1 MSNFPTKIKS
11 LRIAKGLTQKQL
23 ATSLHVSQN
32 AIYNWENGKREPN
45 FDMLKRIAKTFD
57 IALYIL
63 LDDGYEIPDITS
75 EAWKKRARI
84 IGDTEMAEP
93 PKPFTQPLNSKYNSI
108 ETSSYDSS
116 YSYASSEEDLI
127 RILEQRQKTEEETLL
142 ADYRKLNKQGQS
154 EARKRIKELREIKK
168 YSDMD

>member
-1 MSNFPTKIKS
+1 MTIGKK
-11 LRIAKGLTQKQL
+11 IAKLRTEKNLTQKQL
-23 ATSLHVSQN
+23 ADMCGFSQSALN
-32 AIYNWENGKREPN
+32 LWENGKRQP
-45 FDMLKRIAKTFD
+45 KREQLEKIAKFFD
-57 IALYIL
+57 FPLYLL
-63 LDDGYEIPDITS
+63 LDDNFEL
-75 EAWKKRARI
+75 ENVELEMKRARFANSY
-84 IGDTEMAEP
+84 EMAEP
-93 PKPFTQPLNSKYNSI
+93 PKPFTQPLNPKYNSI

-127 RILEQRQKTEEETLL
+127 RILEQRQKIEEEALL